1 MTRLT
6 ATSAFISPSHPRR
19 LRPSRDLCTGPKRRQ
34 DLFGGR
40 SRHLQSAIAS
50 IITHC
55 CIYSESAANILL
67 RVEEVADPPR
77 RRAARRRER
86 GDAAIAFQSETV
98 SGHCGNFSPPLC
110 LVSDWTGIE
119 FPAIARSS
127 PSLRCFLLA

>member
-6 ATSAFISPSHPRR
+6 ATSAFISSSHPRR

-40 SRHLQSAIAS
+40 SRRLQSAIAS

-67 RVEEVADPPR
+67 KVEMVVPPR
-77 RRAARRRER
+77 HRAARRREAR
-86 GDAAIAFQSETV
+86 RPLLSKRHDIRPLWQ
-98 SGHCGNFSPPLC
+98 FSPPLS
-110 LVSDWTGIE
+110 LVDDGAGNE
-119 FPAIARSS
+119 FLRSLDRGCRYVV
-127 PSLRCFLLA
+127 PDRID

>member
-40 SRHLQSAIAS
+40 SRRLQSAIAS

-67 RVEEVADPPR
+67 KVEIVVPPR
-77 RRAARRRER
+77 HRAARRRE
-86 GDAAIAFQSETV
+86 GGAAAIAFKATRYQ
-98 SGHCGNFSPPLC
+98 
-110 LVSDWTGIE
+110 
-119 FPAIARSS
+119 AIVAIFAAVEPR
-127 PSLRCFLLA
+127 